1 MITTLLIQALITGL
15 ILGALYGL
23 IGCSLTIIYGTM
35 RIVNFSHGEFVVG
48 GCYAVLV
55 FFSATHLHPLLSIPL
70 VFIGFFGIGMC
81 LYFLFVPYLSRSDD
95 PEMAS
100 FLTFYGVSLMA
111 GAVLLY
117 FFEADTRSLNY
128 IFKPSVFKFSGL
140 FIPTAQLVALAA
152 GLVIMAI
159 LTWFLYRTIYGK
171 ALRAAIMNRDAIQ
184 IVGVNINQL
193 SALAFGLAIGLAGTT
208 GVLLALVFPAFGPF
222 SGLDFTLIGF
232 VVIVL
237 GGLGHP
243 VGAIVGG
250 ILFGITEQVAIVF
263 LPQSLSQAAGF
274 LILIGTVALR
284 PAGLFGKVSMR

>member
-1 MITTLLIQALITGL
+1 MYTTLLIQALISGI

-35 RIVNFSHGEFVVG
+35 RVVNFSHGEFVIG
-48 GCYAVLV
+48 GCYAVMLFYV
-55 FFSATHLHPLLSIPL
+55 ASGLHPLLSVPL
-70 VFIGFFGIGMC
+70 VFVAFFVIGLA
-81 LYFLFVPYLSRSDD
+81 LYFLLMPRLSRSDD
-95 PEMAS
+95 PELAS

-111 GAVLLY
+111 GAALLY
-117 FFEADTRSLNY
+117 FFGADTRSLNY
-128 IFKPSVFKFSGL
+128 VFTPSVIRIAG
-140 FIPTAQLVALAA
+140 FILPTAQLVVLGI
-152 GLVIMAI
+152 GLLIIIA
-159 LTWFLYRTIYGK
+159 LTWFLYRTIQGK

-184 IVGVNINQL
+184 IVGVNINNL
-193 SALAFGLAIGLAGTT
+193 SALAFGLALGLAAVT

-250 ILFGITEQVAIVF
+250 IIFGIAEQLSIIF
-263 LPQSLSQAAGF
+263 LPQSLSQVVGF
-274 LILIGTVALR
+274 IILVGMVALR
-284 PAGLFGKVSMR
+284 PSGLFGKVAMR

>member
-1 MITTLLIQALITGL
+1 MITTLLVQAIISGL

-35 RIVNFSHGEFVVG
+35 RIVNFSHGEFVVA
-48 GCYAVLV
+48 GCYAVFV
-55 FFSATHLHPLLSIPL
+55 FFGATHLHPLLSIPL
-70 VFIGFFGIGMC
+70 IFIGFFGIGMC
-81 LYFLFVPYLSRSDD
+81 LYFLFVPRLTRSDD
-95 PEMAS
+95 PEVAS

-111 GAVLLY
+111 GAILLY
-117 FFEADTRSLNY
+117 LFEADTRSLNY
-128 IFKPSVFKFSGL
+128 IFKPSVFKIGSV

-152 GLVIMAI
+152 GLVIISI

-184 IVGVNINQL
+184 IVGVNVNHL

-222 SGLDFTLIGF
+222 SGIDFTLIGF

-243 VGAIVGG
+243 VGAIIGG
-250 ILFGITEQVAIVF
+250 VVFGIAEQVSIVF
-263 LPQSLSQAAGF
+263 LPQSLSQAMGF
-274 LILIGTVALR
+274 LILIGTIALR
-284 PAGLFGKVSMR
+284 PAGLFGKVSLR